1 MAIAYGNWNNVAEGL
16 FGADNG
22 SVKQVEKKMVESR
35 ELFER
40 TSADMDVLIM
50 EIDTM
55 KKFVKNSMASMHAGG
70 ARRFRI

>member
-35 ELFER
+35 ELFNEPLQ
-40 TSADMDVLIM
+40 TWMSC
-50 EIDTM
+50 
-55 KKFVKNSMASMHAGG
+55 
-70 ARRFRI
+70 